1 MGLYLHLGCWK
12 LTNAALSQQRS
23 KKDNLNKRL
32 FLFSFFFKQI
42 IWGFRT
48 TRIPN
53 IQEETDVVK
62 ERQRVAKHWNRKRK
76 SKKHSVRENRQH
88 SWVDRGF
95 QHREGNYK
103 KAETKDSKL
112 KYIYI
117 YQIWRIPLMDS
128 STEEIYIQGED
139 LWMVPQKEITKM
151 KTHKGETSETKTEHL
166 RTMWQFSENVERHWP
181 QTLKI

>member
-1 MGLYLHLGCWK
+1 MLLSHNK
-12 LTNAALSQQRS
+12 EVKKITLTNDYSY
-23 KKDNLNKRL
+23 
-32 FLFSFFFKQI
+32 FLFFFKQI

-112 KYIYI
+112 KNIYI
-117 YQIWRIPLMDS
+117 SDMKNPFNGLINWRNLHPRRRS
-128 STEEIYIQGED
+128 VNG
-139 LWMVPQKEITKM
+139 
-151 KTHKGETSETKTEHL
+151 TSE
-166 RTMWQFSENVERHWP
+166 RNYQNENS
-181 QTLKI
+181 

>member
-112 KYIYI
+112 KNIYI
-117 YQIWRIPLMDS
+117 SDMKNPFNGLINWRNLHPRRRSVNGTSVRNYQN
-128 STEEIYIQGED
+128 
-139 LWMVPQKEITKM
+139 
-151 KTHKGETSETKTEHL
+151 
-166 RTMWQFSENVERHWP
+166 ENS
-181 QTLKI
+181 